1 MIVISRRDFIK
12 ATAATC
18 AAMAMPVIALSAR
31 KTDANRLNVLLITA
45 DDLNCDSVGCFGSKV
60 ADITPN
66 IDRLA
71 REGIRFTHAH
81 VQAAVCQPSRSVL
94 MTGRYPHRNGAR
106 GFEPID
112 PSVTTL
118 QERLRAAGYL
128 NGIMGKNG
136 HLAPREKFCWDYYIT
151 PNQLDQGRGPALYYK
166 FAKEFFEQAKAAG
179 KPFFLMANSQDPHR
193 PFAGSEAELRQF
205 GKHYPYSRKY
215 EPSEI
220 EVPDFLPDIPDV
232 RKEVAEYFTSAHRCD
247 ETVGQV
253 LKALADAGCSDN
265 TLVMFL
271 SDNGMSFPYSKTN
284 CYLAST
290 RTPWIVRWPGHT
302 KPGIVDSKHFISGI
316 DYMPTIIEA
325 AGLQPVSGMDGKSF
339 AALLNGGTQA
349 GRDRVFTVFEETSAR
364 IQFPMRCVQN
374 AKYGYIYNAWS
385 DGKTSFRNEA
395 MGGLA
400 WKAMEAFSDPK
411 IKARV
416 EYFLHRAPEELYDL
430 QADPACLNNLAK
442 DSAHKQTLQELRKQL
457 LDNMTATKDPI
468 LAPFETY
475 LADGKQTWK
484 PEVRRR
490 FPGGGKGKAEE

>member
-1 MIVISRRDFIK
+1 M
-12 ATAATC
+12 TC
-18 AAMAMPVIALSAR
+18 AAMAMPVGAFSAE
-31 KTDANRLNVLLITA
+31 KVNTKPLNVLLITA

-60 ADITPN
+60 PNVTPN

-71 REGIRFTHAH
+71 REGITFTHAH
-81 VQAAVCQPSRSVL
+81 VTAAVCQPSRSVL

-112 PSVTTL
+112 PAVTTL
-118 QERLRAAGYL
+118 QERLHEAGYL

-136 HLAPREKFCWDYYIT
+136 HLAPRQKFCWDYYIT
-151 PNQLDQGRGPALYYK
+151 PDQLDQGRGPALYYK
-166 FAKEFFEQAKAAG
+166 FAKGFFEQAKAAG

-215 EPSEI
+215 EPSEV
-220 EVPDFLPDIPDV
+220 EVSGFLPDIPGV
-232 RKEVAEYFTSAHRCD
+232 RKEVAEYFTSVHRCD

-253 LKALADAGCSDN
+253 LRALADTGNADN

-290 RTPWIVRWPGHT
+290 HTPWIVRWPGHT
-302 KPGIVDSKHFISGI
+302 KPGTVDSTHFISGI

-325 AGLQPVSGMDGKSF
+325 AGLQPVSGMDGTSF
-339 AALLNGGTQA
+339 LSLLDGGTQP
-349 GRDRVFTVFEETSAR
+349 GRDKVFTVFEETSAK

-374 AKYGYIYNAWS
+374 AKFGYIYNAWS
-385 DGKTSFRNEA
+385 NGKTSFRNES

-400 WKAMEAFSDPK
+400 WKAMEDSSDPAV
-411 IKARV
+411 KARV
-416 EYFLHRAPEELYDL
+416 EYFLYRAPEELYNL
-430 QADPACLNNLAK
+430 QTDPACLANLAK
-442 DSAHKQTLQELRKQL
+442 DPAHKQTLEQLRKQL
-457 LDNMTATKDPI
+457 LDNMTATQDPI
-468 LAPFETY
+468 LSAFKAF
-475 LADGKQTWK
+475 LADGKQTWV
-484 PEVRRR
+484 PEVRKR
-490 FPGGGKGKAEE
+490 FPGGGKGKTEE